1 MNLTY
6 VLKKIIS
13 LVFTLLLT
21 AFTVFAAFTVIPGD
35 PVTTMLGTQATPEK
49 VAALRE
55 ELGLDRPFLM
65 RFFDWMKSFADGTFG
80 DSYSYHVTVRSM
92 LSGKLPITLTMT
104 AMAFVLILL
113 ISIPLGVFLARNSG
127 KRTDRIMTVVNQAVM
142 AFPPFFSGI
151 LLTLFFGLTLH
162 LFTPGGYVSYT
173 KSVPGFLGYL
183 IFPAIAIALPKAAM
197 ATNYLKASV
206 LKELKMDY
214 VRTAYSRGNTT
225 KGVLY
230 GHVLRNA
237 IIPVITFLGMTFT
250 DMIAGSIIIEQVF
263 SIPGIGRLLI
273 SSIANRDYPVVEAI
287 VVMLAF
293 LVILT
298 NFAIDLIYHLVD
310 PRIRTGG
317 EE

>member
-6 VLKKIIS
+6 VLKKVIS
-13 LVFTLLLT
+13 LMFTLLLT
-21 AFTVFAAFTVIPGD
+21 AFLVFLAFSVIPGD

-55 ELGLDRPFLM
+55 ELGLDRPFLI
-65 RFFDWMKSFADGTFG
+65 RFVSWMGSFLDGTFG
-80 DSYSYHVTVRSM
+80 NSYSYHVTVRSM
-92 LSGKLPITLTMT
+92 LAGKLPITLTMT
-104 AMAFVLILL
+104 CMAFVLILL
-113 ISIPLGVFLARNSG
+113 IAIPLGIFLARNSG
-127 KRTDRIMTVVNQAVM
+127 SLPDRIMTVVNQTIM

-151 LLTLFFGLTLH
+151 LLTLFFGLILH
-162 LFTPGGYVSYT
+162 LFKPGGYVSYT
-173 KSVPGFLGYL
+173 TSVPRFLGYL
-183 IFPAIAIALPKAAM
+183 ILPAVAIALPKAAM

-206 LKELKMDY
+206 LKEMKKDY

-230 GHVLRNA
+230 GHVLKNA
-237 IIPVITFLGMTFT
+237 IIPVITFLGMAFT

-287 VVMLAF
+287 VVLLAF

-298 NFAIDLIYHLVD
+298 NFGVDLIYRLVD
-310 PRIRTGG
+310 PRIRSAM